1 MLFDV
6 LRLYLDGA
14 GVDDFMRVGEFLILG
29 KKYCLVFVLFVIGRR
44 TGFVDLVVDRLGW
57 FYVVVK
63 SYRGGRS
70 LINFFCFHYRLWV
83 FGLERIAH

>member
-1 MLFDV
+1 MLFDI
-6 LRLYLDGA
+6 LRLYLYRA
-14 GVDDFMRVGEFLILG
+14 GVDDFMRVCEFLILG
-29 KKYCLVFVLFVIGRR
+29 KKYGLVFVLFVIGGR

-63 SYRGGRS
+63 SYRRGRG